1 MVAAPGYMAVVA
13 ISSRYVD
20 RASGNLHTRRNDV
33 LLIVGPLNATAAV
46 AFLPC
51 GLVNGG
57 TRIPGT
63 RIRLT
68 VWPRSRR
75 WHGNVT
81 DGTVDT
87 VLDPNCAVAVLVR
100 MVADTFD
107 IDSANERAIQVFR
120 LIGHGCCH
128 GGPAP

>member
-63 RIRLT
+63 RILLT
-68 VWPRSRR
+68 VWPRSRP
-75 WHGNVT
+75 WHSHCLL
-81 DGTVDT
+81 DGPVDT
-87 VLDPNCAVAVLVR
+87 ALDPSC
-100 MVADTFD
+100 
-107 IDSANERAIQVFR
+107 VFCR
-120 LIGHGCCH
+120 F
-128 GGPAP
+128 GP